1 MFPYKSSD
9 GIQQYGIVKAS
20 YANFGFVPYGHSMV
34 SNGANN
40 YCTGTSIW
48 NPELYFDI
56 NIWLIWSID
65 GETVL

>member
-34 SNGANN
+34 SNGRIIIVQAQVSGIQN
-40 YCTGTSIW
+40 CI
-48 NPELYFDI
+48 
-56 NIWLIWSID
+56 LILIF
-65 GETVL
+65 G